1 MKKSVSIVSVAWL
14 VYALA
19 YLVLHDLLAPHAGV
33 TAFVPVVITAW
44 VGGAAAGLVAGL
56 AAVPVTTLVAVI
68 AGLPGTQLSLSVVI
82 GATAMMLVGFVV
94 GYTRDLDLRLVQ
106 RTTSHQRDERAL
118 RESEARFRTLLEH
131 DLDGVTVVAD
141 GKIVYAN
148 LTAGKMFGCDE
159 AEMVGAEPSSFV
171 VSSDKERARDRVRG
185 LSTGEI
191 EPSATEFEGLRKD
204 GTSFPVEILSRPIDF
219 DGRPALLAQL
229 RDLTHRRSQEAA
241 LREAEEKYR
250 TLVEHSLAGVA
261 IVQHRRF
268 RYANPKFAEILGCT
282 QDEVLA
288 LQSFLDPVHEDDRA
302 IVQEKH
308 RQRVEDKLQPAP
320 YTARVRRKDG
330 RIVEVETNGMLTSY
344 QGEPATI
351 STILDVTER
360 RRAYQQISESEKLFR
375 TLFEESPIGIV
386 LASPEGIM
394 RRVNTTFCEMLE
406 YAEEELIGRSIVEI
420 SHPDDAAGTP
430 DSAAKVLKDAEFVVR
445 LNKRYRR
452 KGGAIVQAETTVSI
466 VKDGD
471 GKALYAVA
479 MVEDVTEKRR
489 LEEQLQGILRL
500 ESVGQLAGGVA
511 HNFNNAL
518 AAISGYSELL
528 ARRFDAKDPALLDLE
543 QIQRVTEQSAQLTQ
557 QLLAFSRAEHLRPSV
572 FCLNDPIEST
582 RDLLSPLLGDELRI
596 HLRLDRNL
604 PNISSDRSQIEQVI
618 TNLVLSARD
627 AMPDGGVLTIET
639 KTVELDQG
647 AADTNPEAKPGR
659 YARLTVADTGVG
671 MDRDTAARVFEPFFT
686 TKEPG
691 RGVGLGLAMVHG
703 VVKQSGG
710 FIRVDS
716 EPMTGSTFSV
726 HLPEAA
732 LTPQP
737 HEKTD
742 VVH

>member
-1 MKKSVSIVSVAWL
+1 MEV
-14 VYALA
+14 
-19 YLVLHDLLAPHAGV
+19 
-33 TAFVPVVITAW
+33 
-44 VGGAAAGLVAGL
+44 
-56 AAVPVTTLVAVI
+56 
-68 AGLPGTQLSLSVVI
+68 
-82 GATAMMLVGFVV
+82 
-94 GYTRDLDLRLVQ
+94 
-106 RTTSHQRDERAL
+106 
-118 RESEARFRTLLEH
+118 
-131 DLDGVTVVAD
+131 
-141 GKIVYAN
+141 
-148 LTAGKMFGCDE
+148 
-159 AEMVGAEPSSFV
+159 
-171 VSSDKERARDRVRG
+171 
-185 LSTGEI
+185 
-191 EPSATEFEGLRKD
+191 
-204 GTSFPVEILSRPIDF
+204 LSRPIDF
-219 DGRPALLAQL
+219 DGQPALLAQL
-229 RDLTHRRSQEAA
+229 RDLTHRRLQEAA

-268 RYANPKFAEILGCT
+268 RYANPKFAEIVGYT

-288 LQSFLDPVHEDDRA
+288 FQSFLDPVHEDDRA
-302 IVQEKH
+302 VVQDKH
-308 RQRVEDKLQPAP
+308 RQRVEEGFQPDP
-320 YTARVRRKDG
+320 YTVRVRRKDG
-330 RIVEVETNGMLTSY
+330 RIVDVETSGMLTRY
-344 QGEPATI
+344 QGEPAMI

-386 LASPEGIM
+386 MASHDGVIQ
-394 RRVNTTFCEMLE
+394 RVNASFCEMLE
-406 YAEEELIGRSIVEI
+406 YTEEELIGRSIVEI
-420 SHPDDAAGTP
+420 SHPDTGTP
-430 DSAAKVLKDAEFVVR
+430 DSVAKVMKDAEFVVR
-445 LNKRYRR
+445 LNKRYKR
-452 KGGAIVQAETTVSI
+452 KGGAIVEAETTVSSI
-466 VKDGD
+466 KDED
-471 GKALYAVA
+471 GKLLYGVA

-489 LEEQLQGILRL
+489 LEEQLHGILRL

-528 ARRFDAKDPALLDLE
+528 ARRFDAKDPALRDLE
-543 QIQRVTEQSAQLTQ
+543 QIQRVAEQSAQLTQ

-572 FCLNDPIEST
+572 FCLNDPVEST

-618 TNLVLSARD
+618 TNLVLNARD

-647 AADTNPEAKPGR
+647 AVNTNPEAKPGR
-659 YARLTVADTGVG
+659 YARLTVADTGIG
-671 MDRDTAARVFEPFFT
+671 MDRDTATRVFEPFFT
-686 TKEPG
+686 TKAPG
-691 RGVGLGLAMVHG
+691 QGVELGLAMVHG

-737 HEKTD
+737 HEETD
-742 VVH
+742 TVH